1 LVTKL
6 ARENSDWGNG
16 RIEGECGKLG
26 YDIND
31 ETVGNILKR
40 HGIPPAP
47 ERGRSPGWRHLMAH
61 YKDQVLACDFFTIES
76 LFLKTIYVLFFIEI
90 SSRRVHFAGC
100 TRHPN
105 AAWVN
110 QLACQMVW
118 KLEEQGIKI
127 RFLLHDNDRK
137 FTEMFDTVFRSIGTK
152 VIHLPYRA
160 PNCNAFAERWVRTV
174 REECLDKLLI
184 INEVHLRR
192 VMKEYIIHYNRIRPH
207 QGIDQQTPIPFPVI

>member
-1 LVTKL
+1 
-6 ARENSDWGNG
+6 
-16 RIEGECGKLG
+16 
-26 YDIND
+26 
-31 ETVGNILKR
+31 
-40 HGIPPAP
+40 
-47 ERGRSPGWRHLMAH
+47 MAH

-90 SSRRVHFAGC
+90 SSRRVHLAGC
-100 TRHPN
+100 TMHPN

-110 QLACQMVW
+110 QQVRQMVW

-137 FTEMFDTVFRSIGTK
+137 FTEMFDTIFQPIGTK

-174 REECLDKLLI
+174 WEECLDKLLI

-192 VMKEYIIHYNRIRPH
+192 VMKEYIAHYNRIRPH
-207 QGIDQQTPIPFPVI
+207 